1 MYRFFVQPEQ
11 IHGKTVKIQGSEV
24 NHIKNV
30 LRMKSGEQIRIS
42 DGKSMDYLCEIET
55 LEEDAVYAA
64 IMEEWEGDTELP
76 VKIIL
81 YQGLP
86 KGEKLEWIIQKSV
99 ELGVYKIHPVAMK
112 FSVAKVEPKKEESK
126 KKRWNAIAKSAAEQ
140 SKRLIVPEVG
150 EVLSYKECLKEWE
163 NLDLVLVPYES
174 AKGMETIQKTLETVK
189 NGMKIG
195 ILIGPEGGISEQE
208 IEEAKASGAKIVSLG
223 KRILRTET
231 AALAMLS
238 ILMYHIEI
246 ETEKTNG

>member
-64 IMEEWEGDTELP
+64 IVEEGEGDTELP

-112 FSVAKVEPKKEESK
+112 FSVAKVEPKKNP
-126 KKRWNAIAKSAAEQ
+126 KRRDGMRSQKVQQ
-140 SKRLIVPEVG
+140 SSQNV
-150 EVLSYKECLKEWE
+150 
-163 NLDLVLVPYES
+163 
-174 AKGMETIQKTLETVK
+174 
-189 NGMKIG
+189 
-195 ILIGPEGGISEQE
+195 
-208 IEEAKASGAKIVSLG
+208 
-223 KRILRTET
+223 
-231 AALAMLS
+231 
-238 ILMYHIEI
+238 
-246 ETEKTNG
+246 